1 VTPGAVLREDAH
13 TILTIR
19 DLLDDE
25 D

>member
-1 VTPGAVLREDAH
+1 VTPGVILREDAH